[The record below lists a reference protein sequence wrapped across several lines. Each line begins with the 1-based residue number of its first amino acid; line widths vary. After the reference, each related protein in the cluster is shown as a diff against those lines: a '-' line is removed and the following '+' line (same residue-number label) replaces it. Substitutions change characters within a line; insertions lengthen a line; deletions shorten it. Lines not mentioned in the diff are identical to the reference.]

1 MILKA
6 SCGSCEKVTSYLD
19 GYLARD
25 TFNEYRSHVG
35 LKSRRPKNR
44 PKSLLA
50 SFRRPDGSEIVREFL
65 PKDQPYVLLMP
76 IWNVPGISVG
86 RQPSPN
92 FDTTQGHLYLFT
104 SPEVHKWISDEGL
117 KLGVWP
123 YINYPTFARAIAR
136 IAYCQAAANMGLDGF
151 NPSRPACT
159 DFGDLSACPSLRR
172 CDARHPTTT

>member
-1 MILKA
+1 
-6 SCGSCEKVTSYLD
+6 
-19 GYLARD
+19 
-25 TFNEYRSHVG
+25 
-35 LKSRRPKNR
+35 
-44 PKSLLA
+44 
-50 SFRRPDGSEIVREFL
+50 VREFL

-136 IAYCQAAANMGLDGF
+136 IAYCQAVANMGLDGF
-151 NPSRPACT
+151 NPLDLPALILGTYQHVPHYVGVMRDIPPPPDTRNMCPTRSNCRYSTRPT
-159 DFGDLSACPSLRR
+159 GSIGWRPFGYSPTAATAKRECPSTVSL
-172 CDARHPTTT
+172 